1 MTFVTFDLHDINI
14 INVEIC
20 GGIILFFARF
30 TLSLHQILTTLVM
43 TCCTTVIFGKTPI
56 GRTKPIIMSE
66 KYDKRT
72 KTIY

>member
-30 TLSLHQILTTLVM
+30 TLSLHAKVKIL
-43 TCCTTVIFGKTPI
+43 KW
-56 GRTKPIIMSE
+56 R
-66 KYDKRT
+66 
-72 KTIY
+72 